1 MLGDEDGTAAK
12 LWSMASLG
20 TPMAI
25 RVAATLRIADH
36 IAAGRRTVPELAAAV
51 GAHAEALDRLLRYLA
66 VRGVLEADDAGRYA
80 LTPLGEPLREDH
92 PAGIRAW
99 FDTEGAGRGELSFV
113 ELLHSVRT
121 GEAAFPVRYGRE
133 YWEDLTADA
142 DRAASFNQ
150 LLGADVA
157 VRAPGVVAGFDWAKL
172 GHVVDVGGGDGS
184 LLTELLTAN
193 PTLRGTVVDLAAAAR
208 SAEERFTATGLGD
221 RADAVVGSF
230 FDPLPTGAGGYVLS
244 LILHDWEDE
253 TATAIL
259 RRCAEAAG
267 DTGSVFVIES
277 IGATGE
283 APHTGMDLRMLCVY
297 GAKERGVAEFS
308 ALAAAAGLD
317 VAAVHPAGPSAIIEL
332 TAAR

>member
-1 MLGDEDGTAAK
+1 MSDEGGSAAK

-20 TPMAI
+20 TPMAV

-36 IAAGRRTVPELAAAV
+36 IDAGRRTAPELAETV
-51 GAHAEALDRLLRYLA
+51 GAHPGALDRLLRYLA
-66 VRGVLEADDAGRYA
+66 VRGVLVRDDAGRYA

-99 FDTEGAGRGELSFV
+99 FDIEGAGRGELSFV

-133 YWEDLTADA
+133 YWEDLTAEPG
-142 DRAASFNQ
+142 RAASFNK
-150 LLGADVA
+150 LLGEDVA
-157 VRAPGVVAGFDWAKL
+157 VRAPGVVAGFDWAAL

-184 LLTELLTAN
+184 LLASLLAAN
-193 PTLRGTVVDLAAAAR
+193 PELRGTVVDLPDAAQAAK
-208 SAEERFTATGLGD
+208 ERFAASGLGE
-221 RADAVVGSF
+221 RADAVAGSF
-230 FDPLPTGAGGYVLS
+230 FDPLPAGAGGYVLS
-244 LILHDWEDE
+244 LVLHDWDDE
-253 TATAIL
+253 SAVAIL

-267 DTGSVFVIES
+267 EGGSVLVIES
-277 IGATGE
+277 IGATGD

-332 TAAR
+332 TVAR